1 MIPQDPVILLGFI
14 NMKLRDEYTS
24 LEQLCE
30 ELELAEKEVVD
41 KLSGIDYHYDRVQN
55 QFK

>member
-30 ELELAEKEVVD
+30 GLELAEKEVVD
-41 KLSGIDYHYDRVQN
+41 KLSGIDYHYDMVQN

>member
-41 KLSGIDYHYDRVQN
+41 KLSGIDYHYDMVQN